1 MPRKKKQEEITL
13 TFTGKMVVIVELEE
27 FGPMEFTIDD
37 KDTAKDIMHVILG
50 VSGTME
56 PKSYS
61 AKEEKT
67 LRKLLKDR
75 S

>member
-1 MPRKKKQEEITL
+1 MIEQKKELTL

-61 AKEEKT
+61 AKEEKA
-67 LRKLLKDR
+67 LRKLLKDK